1 MRTILP
7 LFGRS
12 PFGALQKHMEK
23 VAETWS
29 HLRPFFDAFLAGD
42 AERSREIRKLVLKL
56 EHEADLVKNDI
67 RDHLPRSLFLMVD
80 RRDLLALLH
89 QQDSLAD
96 LCEDLVVVASL
107 REELVL
113 PEALRPGLLRI
124 VDQTLDACRAAQ
136 ELIEQLDELV
146 EASFGGPEAERVLE
160 MIQRIGQLE
169 YEVDKSIYTFARE
182 LFRHEDELGPV
193 PLMLWQKILQ
203 LLGDLANR
211 AEGIG
216 DDLRLMLYR

>member
-1 MRTILP
+1 MRTIGP

-12 PFGALQKHMEK
+12 PFGPLKQHMEK
-23 VAETWS
+23 VAETWA
-29 HLRPFFDAFLAGD
+29 HLRPFFEAFLAGRG
-42 AERSREIRKLVLKL
+42 ERCREIRKIVLKL

-89 QQDSLAD
+89 EQDSLAD
-96 LCEDLVVVASL
+96 LCEDIVVVASL
-107 REELVL
+107 REQLSL
-113 PEALRPGLLRI
+113 PETLQPGLLRI
-124 VDQTLDACRAAQ
+124 VDQALDACAAAR
-136 ELIEQLDELV
+136 ELIGQLDGLV

-160 MIQRIGQLE
+160 MIRRIGQLE
-169 YEVDKSIYTFARE
+169 YEVDKSIYSFARE
-182 LFRHEDELGPV
+182 LFRHEETLGPV
-193 PLMLWQKILQ
+193 ALMLWQKILQ